1 MSKQDTQFAKTHLR
15 NHLSSVLLS
24 HIQDGIWS
32 IYENA
37 KLVCERNKEVDQTLM
52 TFQNLLTRVATWT
65 PDTLEQEVKRIV
77 QASKCEYIEELLTGV
92 FLAYMRAF
100 AAMQYRPTND
110 LIEIE
115 FEKPTLDKFI
125 HELYKQVARGAW
137 KHAYLFKTYSI
148 TTEQQARNRK
158 EIEAL
163 VEDSLDKVIDS
174 FLPWKDIT
182 TNYFKEVAL
191 PADDKTAQVVL
202 PENDHEDEEE
212 EEKPKQEEKARVRFD
227 TPIPKLEEEEEE
239 PPKLKLEELRAPID
253 LGFDTLD
260 EEVPLKKEPEAEK
273 VDVTVPTTNDALVL
287 NL

>member
-15 NHLSSVLLS
+15 NHLSAVLLS

-100 AAMQYRPTND
+100 AAMQYRPSND

-115 FEKPTLDKFI
+115 FEKPTLDKFL

-158 EIEAL
+158 DIEAL

-174 FLPWKDIT
+174 FLPWKDIAKS
-182 TNYFKEVAL
+182 YFKEAAL
-191 PADDKTAQVVL
+191 PPEDKAAQVVI
-202 PENDHEDEEE
+202 PEQEEEEE
-212 EEKPKQEEKARVRFD
+212 EEKPAKKEGVRFHMPVS
-227 TPIPKLEEEEEE
+227 TEEEEEE
-239 PPKLKLEELRAPID
+239 PPKLKLEEPGAPISLD
-253 LGFDTLD
+253 VASLD
-260 EEVPLKKEPEAEK
+260 EPAKPPAKEPKEEK
-273 VDVTVPTTNDALVL
+273 VEVTVPTTHDALVL

>member
-15 NHLSSVLLS
+15 NHLSAVLLS

-37 KLVCERNKEVDQTLM
+37 KTVCERNKEVDQTLM

-65 PDTLEQEVKRIV
+65 PDTLDQEVKRIV

-100 AAMQYRPTND
+100 AAMQYRSSND
-110 LIEIE
+110 MIEIE

-137 KHAYLFKTYSI
+137 KNAYLFKTYNISS
-148 TTEQQARNRK
+148 EQQARNRK
-158 EIEAL
+158 EITALIEEAL
-163 VEDSLDKVIDS
+163 DTVIDS

-182 TNYFKEVAL
+182 RSYFKEVSL
-191 PADDKTAQVVL
+191 PADI
-202 PENDHEDEEE
+202 PEVPAHTEEDEEE
-212 EEKPKQEEKARVRFD
+212 EEKPAKKEGVRFD
-227 TPIPKLEEEEEE
+227 TPIPTLEEEDDEEQ
-239 PPKLKLEELRAPID
+239 PPKLKLEEPGAPIALD
-253 LGFDTLD
+253 VATLD
-260 EEVPLKKEPEAEK
+260 EPEKPPKKEPTEEK
-273 VDVTVPTTNDALVL
+273 VELTVPTTGDDALVL